1 MLPPQRYYTP
11 NAYKLQEVDN
21 KLINLFWSTGFKICV
36 LIALLKSYDYTT
48 TKSVLLV
55 VDVSILKTYCK
66 NATFSYNM
74 SCLYTTLGIGIFVV
88 FLYL

>member
-1 MLPPQRYYTP
+1 MRIKIKKWIL
-11 NAYKLQEVDN
+11 KLVNIIGVGDF
-21 KLINLFWSTGFKICV
+21 LIS
-36 LIALLKSYDYTT
+36 LLKSYDYTT

-74 SCLYTTLGIGIFVV
+74 SCLYITLGIGIFVV
-88 FLYL
+88 FLH

>member
-1 MLPPQRYYTP
+1 M
-11 NAYKLQEVDN
+11 
-21 KLINLFWSTGFKICV
+21 IS
-36 LIALLKSYDYTT
+36 LLKSYDYTT

-88 FLYL
+88 FLY